1 MARYSRYRRSYFKK
15 SYPRKRWATNINN
28 SAVGVTIATGSN
40 SGEAT
45 SDVCSNSTQA
55 HVPTP
60 VIVKFGRVKIKGDV
74 RTSLDN
80 ANNFV
85 TGRMFVCFVPQGV
98 NLNLDLINDHPEYI
112 IGWTTIS
119 MDSGNTFSFS
129 SALKR
134 NLNSGDSIKILFRC
148 DSFSNLQNNQ
158 TFGFSYVCQFWTTS
172 A

>member
-1 MARYSRYRRSYFKK
+1 MQRYKYRRSYRKI
-15 SYPRKRWATNINN
+15 YPRKRWATNITN
-28 SAVGVTIATGSN
+28 SAVGVTINSGSN
-40 SGEAT
+40 FGEHASNIVLNSGQ
-45 SDVCSNSTQA
+45 NQ
-55 HVPTP
+55 VPTP
-60 VIVKFGRVKIKGDV
+60 VILKFGRVKIKGDV

-85 TGRMFVCFVPQGV
+85 TGRMFVCFVPENATF
-98 NLNLDLINDHPEYI
+98 NLNLINEHPEYL

-134 NLNSGDSIKILFRC
+134 NLNSGDSIQILFRC
-148 DSFSNLQNNQ
+148 DSFNNLQKNE

>member
-15 SYPRKRWATNINN
+15 SYPRKRWATNIYN
-28 SAVGVTIATGSN
+28 SATGVTINANGN
-40 SGEAT
+40 AGENT
-45 SDVCSNSTQA
+45 SDICVNSTQSSN
-55 HVPTP
+55 PTP
-60 VIVKFGRVKIKGDV
+60 VIIKFGRVKIKGDV
-74 RTSLDN
+74 RTSLEN

-85 TGRMFVCFVPQGV
+85 TGRMFVCFVPQGSV
-98 NLNLDLINDHPEYI
+98 LNLDFINYHPEYI

-119 MDSGNTFSFS
+119 VDSGNTFSFS

-134 NLNSGDSIKILFRC
+134 NLNSGDSIKILFRL
-148 DSFSNLQNNQ
+148 DSFATLQNNQ

>member
-1 MARYSRYRRSYFKK
+1 MARYRYRRSYRKI
-15 SYPRKRWATNINN
+15 YPRKRWATNITN
-28 SAVGVTIATGSN
+28 SAVGVTINSGSN
-40 SGEAT
+40 FGEMTSNICINSGQ
-45 SDVCSNSTQA
+45 SII
-55 HVPTP
+55 PTP
-60 VIVKFGRVKIKGDV
+60 VILKFGRVKIKGDV
-74 RTSLDN
+74 RTALDN

-85 TGRMFVCFVPQGV
+85 TGRMFVCFVPQGLT
-98 NLNLDLINDHPEYI
+98 LNLDLINDHPEYI

-119 MDSGNTFSFS
+119 LDSGNTFSFS

-148 DSFSNLQNNQ
+148 DSFNNLQKNE